1 MFKNH
6 YDRMRPG
13 ATPERVLSL
22 ARMIQQKPMG
32 QMEVAKRCELNDNVQ
47 TASEGIRY
55 MISAAEELG
64 LIENREGKYQFVAE
78 PTAIATPKN
87 FRRYVA
93 SKALTKES
101 TTFFKVTQWFVASN
115 KEVLPLSKFATFAAE
130 IAKAGIDHVDEN
142 DVLGWRFWMRF
153 LGIAYQYQTTLIP
166 NMCIRLQDAMQD
178 FADGQEI
185 GCGEFLNWLKT
196 HVPEA
201 ASSCSKDGLCL
212 AISNGL
218 RTLHDLGKIEMISA
232 NDAEK
237 VYLYPLSGV
246 RLNEFSAIVV
256 KEAIRD
262 ELD

>member
-1 MFKNH
+1 MFKKH

-32 QMEVAKRCELNDNVQ
+32 QMEVAKCCELKDDVQ

-55 MISAAEELG
+55 TLSAAEELG
-64 LIENREGKYQFVAE
+64 LIENQEGKYQFIAE
-78 PTAIATPKN
+78 PATIASPEH
-87 FRRYVA
+87 FRKYVA
-93 SKALTKES
+93 SKVLAKENS
-101 TTFFKVTQWFVASN
+101 TFFKVTQWFVASN
-115 KEVLPLSKFATFAAE
+115 KKVLLLSKFADFAAE

-142 DVLGWRFWMRF
+142 DVLGWRFWVRF

-166 NMCIRLQDAMQD
+166 NMCVRLLDAMQD
-178 FADGQEI
+178 LADRQEI
-185 GCGEFLNWLKT
+185 GCGEFLSWLKT
-196 HVPEA
+196 NVPEA
-201 ASSCSKDGLCL
+201 ASSCSKDGMCL
-212 AISNGL
+212 AVSNGL
-218 RTLHDLGKIEMISA
+218 RTLHDLGKIEMVSA

-237 VYLYPLSGV
+237 IYLYPLSGV
-246 RLNEFSAIVV
+246 RLNDFSAIVV

>member
-32 QMEVAKRCELNDNVQ
+32 QMEVAKRCELNDDVS
-47 TASEGIRY
+47 TVSEGIRY
-55 MISAAEELG
+55 MISAAEELE
-64 LIENREGKYQFVAE
+64 LIENKEGKYQFVAE
-78 PTAIATPKN
+78 PTAIASPKH
-87 FRRYVA
+87 FRKYVA
-93 SKALTKES
+93 SKVFAKEN

-115 KEVLPLSKFATFAAE
+115 KEVLMLSKFATFAAE
-130 IAKAGIDHVDEN
+130 IAKAGIDHVDEH

-166 NMCIRLQDAMQD
+166 NMCVRLQDAMQD

-185 GCGEFLNWLKT
+185 ECGEFFNWLKT
-196 HVPEA
+196 HIPEA
-201 ASSCSKDGLCL
+201 ASSCSKGGICL
-212 AISNGL
+212 AMSNGL

-237 VYLYPLSGV
+237 IYLYPLSGV
-246 RLNEFSAIVV
+246 RLNNFSSIVV

>member
-6 YDRMRPG
+6 YDSMRPG
-13 ATPERVLSL
+13 ATPERVLSI

-32 QMEVAKRCELNDNVQ
+32 QMEVAKYCELNDDVQ

-55 MISAAEELG
+55 TIAAAEELG
-64 LIENREGKYQFVAE
+64 LIENREGKYQFIAE
-78 PTAIATPKN
+78 PAAIASPIH
-87 FRRYVA
+87 FRQYVA
-93 SKALTKES
+93 SRVFAKEN

-115 KEVLPLSKFATFAAE
+115 QKVLSLSKFATFAAE
-130 IAKAGIDHVDEN
+130 IVKDGIDRVTEN
-142 DVLGWRFWMRF
+142 DVLGWRFWIRF
-153 LGIAYQYQTTLIP
+153 LGIAYQFQTTLIP
-166 NMCIRLQDAMQD
+166 NMCVRLQDAMQD
-178 FADGQEI
+178 FVDEREI
-185 GCGEFLNWLKT
+185 GCGEFLSWLKN

-201 ASSCSKDGLCL
+201 ASSCSKDGICL
-212 AISNGL
+212 AVSNGL

-237 VYLYPLSGV
+237 VYLYPLPGV
-246 RLNEFSAIVV
+246 RLNDFSAIVV